1 MARGSYLGKISAIVS
16 INTASVRPSLN
27 TAAKDV
33 DQWAKRADSS
43 IRGAA
48 QSYERALKG
57 IFTPL
62 QRLQAAIKTANSNPL
77 SFQIQNAQAF
87 TQLAKATEQI
97 AKPLGQ
103 VQSQFAGLAN
113 SVQAELLPV
122 LQSAQKQTT
131 SLFNAISSGA
141 KVSDRDLENTA
152 ARVQRLTAAIA
163 RANEAQSL
171 ARGGRTGREL
181 AFVAPRV
188 QDELSRSSQLSQRA
202 AEAPVSLRA
211 DPSFRQR
218 IEELDQLRQGIV
230 RYQAAVDRRQV
241 LGLDT
246 REAQAQLDSLIRR
259 SADAR
264 RAIEQVTSGSDSQLI
279 ARAKAQ
285 QEFYAESERL
295 QKQAAADSAAPLI
308 ARARAEQEYYA
319 ESERL
324 QRQAAADAAA
334 PLIARARAER
344 EFYSE
349 SRRLQNEAAA
359 DAAAPLIARARAE
372 QDFYTESKRLQEQ
385 AAADAAAPLIARAR
399 AEQDFYA
406 ESQRLQKQ
414 AATDAAAPLI
424 ARARAE
430 QDFYAE
436 SERLQKQAAA
446 DEAAIL
452 IARARAQQEFEAER
466 DRLQKQAAEDSATP
480 LIRRAQADRA
490 TAIDFGLDLDA
501 PRRQIEVL
509 RGSIVSLK
517 GQIDGLPA
525 SLRTQF
531 VPAIF
536 EAERNLERLAQQP
549 AAAAE
554 EIARAEA
561 ELNRLSA
568 SATRASRALNFR
580 RSLGGENI
588 EDFNLNLQERS
599 LNGYTAQLRV
609 LQDSLSRTSAE
620 ARGPAVASFIALQN
634 AISAA
639 FEEGRLDSENARGE
653 IRRLT
658 NEAVRAAAEVAGVS
672 RGGLARQITR
682 AGDIG
687 RGGFDKFSL
696 ALNQAAFAVDDFLSS
711 TGGLEFKLRA
721 ISNNITQLAFV
732 LGGTTGL
739 FAGLAAV
746 IGGQAL
752 VAITR
757 WVNEGRTA
765 ADQTKALN
773 DALTRQKSLA
783 EDLRQA
789 FESLGD
795 TLTRDAF
802 SPAAQQ
808 ANQFR
813 REIEEIVEKQKE
825 LREAR
830 LSDLDPTVQR
840 ERATQGSLQRRL
852 DTETDIGR
860 RVALQQQIEESRRRE
875 REAARAAAAA
885 PAANGAQ
892 AAVAIERAG
901 QALFD
906 QRTRGEDTVTP
917 RDTAVLEAARARA
930 GNAARGGGPQAIRDA
945 LVQQRDAL
953 FASGAA
959 ETDAAVAESLRE
971 LEALIRSLEN
981 PIRRAVDALAVSV
994 LEGAQKTA
1002 DALARAQ
1009 QSIVDA
1015 GLPQSRIAREADAVA
1030 KNLKEIADQITPEAD
1045 EATIAALKQQ
1055 EEALRKNAAA
1065 LESAA
1070 RSVELFSAGLDRNS
1084 RQLSDTVLQEADS
1097 REMQARRNLNAA
1109 AGSVFLDR
1117 GIADGSISSLSGGVA
1132 PSLRANG
1139 VRNRERRFEEAQ
1151 EDRRRARAELAR
1163 RRSVQQEFEL
1173 TRSSAVRQFEEDAL
1187 SGNLGD
1193 QAKQLI
1199 EQRDKARAAIEGGGL
1214 DAGQMATQERNL
1226 AQAMA
1231 GLAAIFA
1238 ESPIAASLE
1247 RWSNSI
1253 DAAAQRAAE
1262 VTQRIEDERA
1272 SVSRGEELSKT
1283 PGQRAREEL
1292 DQQLQ
1297 DIRNFFSQAAEES
1310 TGLPEDVAEIRA
1322 KMEEALNRTTEDAK
1336 RSVAPAVFAL
1346 QDAVQNAILQ
1356 GPSRAALN
1364 AADVSTMEGSREL
1377 NRLLRGDD
1385 PARDVNLLELQ
1396 KQTKLL
1402 EDLVEREPPPII

>member
-1 MARGSYLGKISAIVS
+1 MARGYLGKISAIVTA
-16 INTASVRPSLN
+16 NTGDYVRKLNESAGETRNFAKTVESTLRAASRD
-27 TAAKDV
+27 AAK
-33 DQWAKRADSS
+33 S
-43 IRGAA
+43 IQGIYTPL
-48 QSYERALKG
+48 QQFERALRAASS
-57 IFTPL
+57 
-62 QRLQAAIKTANSNPL
+62 QRLSFKGFDGAINTVEQLKQRLGTIRDTDIDVVVKASGLNTITDLRLAIKDISQADIDLFRNVGGMPGLQKLRADIEATRDAAGNITVKPRVNPAELDRLISQFSVIDDRQISVTMEVLGQRELDATVTKMRQLRDVADQIERPLAAATEKFGQLSQPVQGAFIPALARAQSAVEAVRSEIESGVPVSRRRFEELAAAVGLTTKAIDELRVAQAAVSRIRTGQEFEFQQPAAEAALMAAGAVDPTKLPAGARAANQKQFSDAQAAIRREAEEL
-77 SFQIQNAQAF
+77 ER
-87 TQLAKATEQI
+87 LI
-97 AKPLGQ
+97 AVRK
-103 VQSQFAGLAN
+103 
-113 SVQAELLPV
+113 
-122 LQSAQKQTT
+122 
-131 SLFNAISSGA
+131 
-141 KVSDRDLENTA
+141 
-152 ARVQRLTAAIA
+152 
-163 RANEAQSL
+163 
-171 ARGGRTGREL
+171 
-181 AFVAPRV
+181 
-188 QDELSRSSQLSQRA
+188 A
-202 AEAPVSLRA
+202 AEAAGASRGTLAVLQAQIDSKVKL
-211 DPSFRQR
+211 
-218 IEELDQLRQGIV
+218 LDQ
-230 RYQAAVDRRQV
+230 
-241 LGLDT
+241 
-246 REAQAQLDSLIRR
+246 E
-259 SADAR
+259 R
-264 RAIEQVTSGSDSQLI
+264 RA
-279 ARAKAQ
+279 
-285 QEFYAESERL
+285 YERL
-295 QKQAAADSAAPLI
+295 ISTVKNASD
-308 ARARAEQEYYA
+308 
-319 ESERL
+319 
-324 QRQAAADAAA
+324 
-334 PLIARARAER
+334 
-344 EFYSE
+344 
-349 SRRLQNEAAA
+349 
-359 DAAAPLIARARAE
+359 
-372 QDFYTESKRLQEQ
+372 
-385 AAADAAAPLIARAR
+385 
-399 AEQDFYA
+399 
-406 ESQRLQKQ
+406 
-414 AATDAAAPLI
+414 
-424 ARARAE
+424 
-430 QDFYAE
+430 
-436 SERLQKQAAA
+436 
-446 DEAAIL
+446 
-452 IARARAQQEFEAER
+452 AER
-466 DRLQKQAAEDSATP
+466 DRL
-480 LIRRAQADRA
+480 ADRIGA
-490 TAIDFGLDLDA
+490 SSPMDRNAGNIGASTSIRGMESLGGRLVGQRTDISGMGQSTPFFPGNGRTNPTGSFGPELPPSFGGRGDAGLGRGLDDPL
-501 PRRQIEVL
+501 RQIDRL
-509 RGSIVSLK
+509 REKVVAAK
-517 GQIDGLPA
+517 AAVEKLPEPLRSQFIPA
-525 SLRTQF
+525 IQQSEDELRTI
-531 VPAIF
+531 AASG
-536 EAERNLERLAQQP
+536 EASADKLRDT
-549 AAAAE
+549 AAAADAITKSAGRVVAQAQAIE
-554 EIARAEA
+554 GISEKFEDFSAALKTSALRSFTA
-561 ELNRLSA
+561 ELDVMQRAAVNVGSEFRGPLVAAMNSYRKAA
-568 SATRASRALNFR
+568 SDALNSNTF
-580 RSLGGENI
+580 
-588 EDFNLNLQERS
+588 EDPKTVGQLKKLREEFIKAATQAGLSSVEI
-599 LNGYTAQLRV
+599 NG
-609 LQDSLSRTSAE
+609 
-620 ARGPAVASFIALQN
+620 ALK
-634 AISAA
+634 
-639 FEEGRLDSENARGE
+639 
-653 IRRLT
+653 
-658 NEAVRAAAEVAGVS
+658 
-672 RGGLARQITR
+672 R
-682 AGDIG
+682 AGDVG

-696 ALNQAAFAVDDFLSS
+696 ALNQAAFAIDDFFSS

-721 ISNNITQLAFV
+721 VSNNITQLAFI

-739 FAGLAAV
+739 FVGLGAV
-746 IGGQAL
+746 IGGQVA
-752 VAITR
+752 VAITKFI
-757 WVNEGRTA
+757 NGGKTA
-765 ADQTKALN
+765 EDQTKALN
-773 DALTRQKSLA
+773 DALARQKSLV
-783 EDLRQA
+783 EELKQA
-789 FESLGD
+789 FQSLGD
-795 TLTRDAF
+795 TLTRKAF

-808 ANQFR
+808 ANEFR
-813 REIEEIVEKQKE
+813 REIEEIIKKQKE

-830 LSDLDPTVQR
+830 LSDVDPTVQR

-875 REAARAAAAA
+875 REAARASAAA

-945 LVQQRDAL
+945 LIQQRDAL

-1015 GLPQSRIAREADAVA
+1015 GVPQSRIAREADAVA
-1030 KNLKEIADQITPEAD
+1030 RNLKEIADQITPEAD

-1117 GIADGSISSLSGGVA
+1117 GIANGSISSLSGGVA

-1187 SGNLGD
+1187 SGNMGD
-1193 QAKQLI
+1193 QAKKLI

-1231 GLAAIFA
+1231 GLAVIFA

-1247 RWSNSI
+1247 LFSNQI

-1262 VTQRIEDERA
+1262 VTRRIEEERA

-1283 PGQRAREEL
+1283 PGQAAREEL

-1297 DIRNFFSQAAEES
+1297 DIRNFFNQAAEES
-1310 TGLPEDVAEIRA
+1310 TGLPEDVAEIRG

-1364 AADVSTMEGSREL
+1364 AADVTTMEGSREL

-1385 PARDVNLLELQ
+1385 PAKDVNLLELQ